1 MKYKSHLIWMGV
13 ITLLVMSLVEYL
25 GWRIVRKYSGESA
38 EHGFFSVQGL
48 IGILE
53 NCIGAFVFGLIFV
66 GLAFIIPSF
75 RNNWK
80 HRYHQPAWVG
90 VLFFCIILL
99 IVTVWGF
106 FSS

>member
-1 MKYKSHLIWMGV
+1 MKPEKHLIWILIV
-13 ITLLVMSLVEYL
+13 AFLIMSLVEYL
-25 GWRIVRKYSGESA
+25 GWIIVEKYSEESA

-48 IGILE
+48 IGIFE

>member
-1 MKYKSHLIWMGV
+1 MGV

-25 GWRIVRKYSGESA
+25 GWIIVEKYSEESA

-53 NCIGAFVFGLIFV
+53 NCIGAYVFGLIFV

-75 RNNWK
+75 RNNWEQ
-80 HRYHQPAWVG
+80 RFHQPAWAG
-90 VLFFCIILL
+90 ILFFCISLL

-106 FSS
+106 FST